1 MELANI
7 KRFSEHDG
15 RKESALLLKKK
26 KKIPRFTAHVALLF
40 DGGVL

>member
-26 KKIPRFTAHVALLF
+26 KIPRFTAHVALLF